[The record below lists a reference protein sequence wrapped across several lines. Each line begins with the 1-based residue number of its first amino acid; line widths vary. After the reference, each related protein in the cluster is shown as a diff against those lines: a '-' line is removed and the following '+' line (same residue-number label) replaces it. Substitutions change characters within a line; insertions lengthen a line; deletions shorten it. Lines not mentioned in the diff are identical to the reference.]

1 MIPIDDTKDRQL
13 IERIIDKHDYEPM
26 DAKKLKKFIEEKRHK
41 IKRTPKKPTKIADN
55 NTNKMNKEN
64 KTEQITLNKTEP
76 DMNFRFKSDDESEE
90 EVKSKTPIKKST
102 KVNDK
107 VKSDSDDESE
117 EEVKS
122 KTPINSSI
130 KKPIKVKPVK
140 NDESE
145 EEVKSKTPINSS
157 IKKPIKVKS
166 DSDDESEEEV
176 KSKTPLKKPTKVND
190 KVKSDSDD
198 ESEEEVKSKTSIKKS
213 TTESEEEVKSKT
225 PKNKQEKV
233 NDKSESE
240 EVLSKIQ
247 LLNQELFKENS
258 NKSRNETI
266 KKAWK
271 SLSEYELPNKDNLI
285 IKKSHP
291 GHFVTM
297 GCNAGSLKNPH
308 WLVVDKNTNQ
318 EYYIMY
324 CETDAYTKFSVE
336 DYKEVINPIENKYPT
351 WHIEKI
357 GYIQTKNYI
366 TRTTVYLHQ
375 VICKKH
381 NEKKYST
388 LSVDHK
394 NRDKLDNRNHNLRF
408 ATQSE
413 QNQNTDKRN
422 RKYNA
427 KKLPD
432 GLKQEDMPKYVLYYS
447 EMYGTNKDKFRE
459 WLNIEKHPKQNGKRW
474 STSKSMGISIQEKL
488 EQAKAKLEELDL

>member
-1 MIPIDDTKDRQL
+1 MISKCAKIYINISVYINIMERSGKVNYHRELNDTEKDHK
-13 IERIIDKHDYEPM
+13 IIDSILERFESYDSFEVDAAK
-26 DAKKLKKFIEEKRHK
+26 AKKFVEEKRHK
-41 IKRTPKKPTKIADN
+41 IKRPVKKPTKIIDN
-55 NTNKMNKEN
+55 QINKVN
-64 KTEQITLNKTEP
+64 KTEQLTLNKSTSNKTDP
-76 DMNFRFKSDDESEE
+76 VMNFRFKSDDESEE
-90 EVKSKTPIKKST
+90 EIKPKSFIKKST
-102 KVNDK
+102 NIKE
-107 VKSDSDDESE
+107 VKKDESYDNLDE
-117 EEVKS
+117 EIKQKS
-122 KTPINSSI
+122 TT
-130 KKPIKVKPVK
+130 KKPINKVQK
-140 NDESE
+140 
-145 EEVKSKTPINSS
+145 
-157 IKKPIKVKS
+157 
-166 DSDDESEEEV
+166 
-176 KSKTPLKKPTKVND
+176 
-190 KVKSDSDD
+190 
-198 ESEEEVKSKTSIKKS
+198 
-213 TTESEEEVKSKT
+213 
-225 PKNKQEKV
+225 EKV
-233 NDKSESE
+233 NDKSESSESE

-258 NKSRNETI
+258 NKSRNEDI
-266 KKAWK
+266 KSAWK
-271 SLSEYELPNKDNLI
+271 TLQEYELPDKDDLI

-291 GHFVTM
+291 GHFVIFGRGT
-297 GCNAGSLKNPH
+297 GSLKNPH
-308 WLVVDKNTNQ
+308 WLVVNKNTNQ

-324 CETDAYTKFSVE
+324 CHIDGYTKFSVE

-394 NRDKLDNRNHNLRF
+394 NRDKLDNRKENLRF

-459 WLNIEKHPKQNGKRW
+459 WLNIEKHQKQNGKRW
-474 STSKSMGISIQEKL
+474 STSKSMAITIQEKL
-488 EQAKAKLEELDL
+488 DQAKAKLEELDL

>member
-41 IKRTPKKPTKIADN
+41 IKRTPKKPTKITEN
-55 NTNKMNKEN
+55 NKINKEN
-64 KTEQITLNKTEP
+64 KTEKIISHKTEST
-76 DMNFRFKSDDESEE
+76 MNFRF
-90 EVKSKTPIKKST
+90 
-102 KVNDK
+102 N
-107 VKSDSDDESE
+107 SDDESE

-130 KKPIKVKPVK
+130 
-140 NDESE
+140 
-145 EEVKSKTPINSS
+145 NSS
-157 IKKPIKVKS
+157 IKKPTKVNDKVKS
-166 DSDDESEEEV
+166 DSDNESEEEV

-190 KVKSDSDD
+190 KVKS
-198 ESEEEVKSKTSIKKS
+198 
-213 TTESEEEVKSKT
+213 
-225 PKNKQEKV
+225 
-233 NDKSESE
+233 E

-247 LLNQELFKENS
+247 LLNKELFKENS

-266 KKAWK
+266 KNAWK
-271 SLSEYELPNKDNLI
+271 SLSEYELPDKDNLI

-291 GHFVTM
+291 GHFVIFGRGT
-297 GCNAGSLKNPH
+297 GSLKNPH
-308 WLVVDKNTNQ
+308 WLVIDKNTNQ

-324 CETDAYTKFSVE
+324 CHIDGYTKFSVE
-336 DYKEVINPIENKYPT
+336 DYKDVINPEENFYQT
-351 WHIEKI
+351 WNYHQST
-357 GYIQTKNYI
+357 GYITSHTKKDG
-366 TRTTVYLHQ
+366 TRTISYLHQ

-394 NRDKLDNRNHNLRF
+394 NRDKLDNRKENLRF

-474 STSKSMGISIQEKL
+474 STSKSMSITIQDKL
-488 EQAKAKLEELDL
+488 EQAKAKLEELYL